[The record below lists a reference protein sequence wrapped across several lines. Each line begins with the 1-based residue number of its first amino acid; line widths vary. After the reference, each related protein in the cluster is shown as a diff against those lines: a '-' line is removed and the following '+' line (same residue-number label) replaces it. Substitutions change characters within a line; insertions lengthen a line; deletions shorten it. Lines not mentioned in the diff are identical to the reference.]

1 MTYKVDLQVVT
12 SGGQDLPSGLK
23 EYVDSHDI
31 SYEIAQSGS
40 DRSIVTF
47 EAQSHDQLVD
57 MIEQAYA
64 PDNESERS
72 QFVAQIRGES
82 NESGEHADGESYLT
96 YGTPEPRSDMDIHKP
111 APGQP
116 DTQLEEAQRAQRGG
130 EFDHSEAETE
140 TDEDQDQVDQ
150 STDTDQSDKK

>member
-12 SGGQDLPSGLK
+12 SGSDTLPANLE
-23 EYVDSHDI
+23 EYADKHDI
-31 SYEIAQSGS
+31 SYEVAQSGS

-47 EAQSHDQLVD
+47 EAESRDQLESL
-57 MIEQAYA
+57 ITQAYA
-64 PDNESERS
+64 PDNESERG
-72 QFVAQIRGES
+72 QFLSQIRGEG

-130 EFDHSEAETE
+130 EVDHSEAE